1 MESKVNDYQLRQGSQ
16 IYVFSTSI
24 VNNLIRLACKNSYG
38 KNFSRDF
45 SYYEINSM
53 DPIFNE
59 INSEQDAIKI
69 IDKAL
74 NKYKVG
80 VREENGLIKIIFYV
94 SNRGL
99 LHPIEI
105 SLGEGGK
112 YIYNE
117 NEASKFVESNQQI
130 GIPSQAY
137 GNTNYSYSGSNAF
150 GQQSYYTSENIINS
164 TTDSGFSSNNYGY
177 DGQNVESIGSFNFQ
191 DNNQYT
197 QTNYETTSSLNY
209 GMRSLPTQ
217 ILPTKLYSEN
227 FYNTNAY
234 QNIYNQNSA
243 SNNDNFYST
252 TYENS
257 YQTNGST
264 AYDLNS
270 LNNINNYGDINNQF
284 NQQALE
290 STAFTGETFQGN
302 EHTAKVKPII
312 KTSLTKTNSL
322 KSIGAINN
330 KNKIQSEYET
340 HTTPPLINATSLQFK
355 NIQNENKNQSNSANK
370 NNLDQNYSRPQK
382 PTNEKNIS
390 INESEIQRLK
400 NKAAEADSLRAQL
413 AQLMPLKQQFDQ
425 INILKSQLD
434 ELNSLR
440 EKAAE
445 LNSIKAQLNEL
456 NDLRKQVSQMN
467 ILKKK
472 LEEMES
478 LKEKVEETETLKK
491 RIEILEK
498 SNIEYEKEIKELR
511 ASQLASPINL
521 KSPNQEKN
529 IFEKIDLTFKEKSE
543 KKYVKGDIIHDAKE
557 LEMLTRKINKFN
569 RKLTLNLLYK
579 ATADSDKAIA
589 FHKKCDDAKSSIV
602 LVETDKGKRFGG
614 FTTCS
619 WSGECIDKKD
629 EEAFIF
635 SLDKMKIYENIPEED
650 AIGCY
655 PKFGPIFLGCQ
666 IRIYDNA
673 FKNGGTTFEKGLNY
687 DTEEDYE
694 LTDGERQFN
703 VKEIE
708 VCEGIPQ

>member
-1 MESKVNDYQLRQGSQ
+1 MESKVNDYQLRQGNQ

-24 VNNLIRLACKNSYG
+24 VNNLVRLACKNSYG

-59 INSEQDAIKI
+59 INSEQDAIKF

-74 NKYKVG
+74 NKYRVG
-80 VREENGLIKIIFYV
+80 VREENGLIKVIFYV

-99 LHPIEI
+99 LHPIEF

-117 NEASKFVESNQQI
+117 NETT
-130 GIPSQAY
+130 SQTY
-137 GNTNYSYSGSNAF
+137 GNTNYSYNGGNTF
-150 GQQSYYTSENIINS
+150 DQQPFYTSENIGIGNS
-164 TTDSGFSSNNYGY
+164 ITDSTFNNNYGY
-177 DGQNVESIGSFNFQ
+177 NGQNVESFGSFMLQ
-191 DNNQYT
+191 DNNQYA
-197 QTNYETTSSLNY
+197 QANYETTSSLNY
-209 GMRSLPTQ
+209 GMRSLPAQ
-217 ILPTKLYSEN
+217 ILPTKLYSGN
-227 FYNTNAY
+227 DYNTNSY
-234 QNIYNQNSA
+234 QYSYNQYSTSSDN
-243 SNNDNFYST
+243 NFYS
-252 TYENS
+252 NS
-257 YQTNGST
+257 YNTYQTNETTS
-264 AYDLNS
+264 YDLNS
-270 LNNINNYGDINNQF
+270 LNNTNNYEDTNNQY

-302 EHTAKVKPII
+302 EHTAKVKQII
-312 KTSLTKTNSL
+312 SNSLTKTSSL
-322 KSIGAINN
+322 KSIGTSNN
-330 KNKIQSEYET
+330 NIKIESQYET
-340 HTTPPLINATSLQFK
+340 HTTPLINSSLQLNNAQK
-355 NIQNENKNQSNSANK
+355 ESENKNQTYSANK
-370 NNLDQNYSRPQK
+370 NNTDQINSTAQK
-382 PTNEKNIS
+382 STDERNIS
-390 INESEIQRLK
+390 LNESEIQILK

-413 AQLMPLKQQFDQ
+413 AQLIPLKQQFEQ

-445 LNSIKAQLNEL
+445 LNSIKDQLKEL
-456 NDLRKQVSQMN
+456 NDLKQQVSQMN
-467 ILKKK
+467 VLKKQ
-472 LEEMES
+472 LEEMET
-478 LKEKVEETETLKK
+478 LKEKVEDTENLKK

-498 SNIEYEKEIKELR
+498 TNIEYEKEIKDLR
-511 ASQLASPINL
+511 ASQFASPISHR
-521 KSPNQEKN
+521 SPMNKEKKV
-529 IFEKIDLTFKEKSE
+529 FETIDLTFKEKPE
-543 KKYVKGDIIHDAKE
+543 KIYVKGDIIHDAKE

-589 FHKKCDDAKSSIV
+589 FHRKCNDAKSTIV

-635 SLDKMKIYENIPEED
+635 SLDKMKIYDNIPEED

-666 IRIYDNA
+666 IRIYDEA
-673 FKNGGTTFEKGLNY
+673 FKNGGTTFEKGLNF
-687 DTEEDYE
+687 DTDEDYE
-694 LTDGERQFN
+694 LTGGERIFN

-708 VCEGIPQ
+708 VYEVIPQ